1 MKKKTNIN
9 FVNSVKMLYTKIINI
24 NIASFFINL
33 YKIKSNIN
41 LIFKFILL
49 LMYILLNTNEFIS
62 IWDLSD
68 LALKMLDTEVKNV
81 EVDTSI
87 IDVSKDTKKEV
98 EEIDFDNMELE
109 EWFEYLREHEPKAYW
124 FWVFA
129 FAGTSIFCVWLMHYL
144 IGPGFPERD

>member
-98 EEIDFDNMELE
+98 EEIDFDNMELG
-109 EWFEYLREHEPKAYW
+109 EWFDYLREHEPKAYW